1 MLQVLNPQPCCHDI
15 PNPRMDK
22 QLDSGNH
29 LQNYPGH
36 TFSIYVESMWWWGFL
51 FWFCQW
57 PLSSL
62 WLRSHIDLRPLTAAH
77 HHLLRGLL
85 GMGPQGNGQ
94 LKLTWY
100 ILLHI
105 SIYIYGYGSIPIHTI
120 FTGMN
125 IHLPAILMFTRGTR
139 FWPIP
144 IYLYLYLYLYPYPQY
159 MLYIYIYI
167 HCCLLM
173 GYCTVFAWQLLND
186 LGRFFSP
193 NIYSK
198 RSIGGKKPFV
208 FMVQILTVQFPSRRT
223 LDKAMLDWYRFWLIN
238 IYL

>member
-1 MLQVLNPQPCCHDI
+1 
-15 PNPRMDK
+15 
-22 QLDSGNH
+22 
-29 LQNYPGH
+29 
-36 TFSIYVESMWWWGFL
+36 MWWWVFL
-51 FWFCQW
+51 FWLCQW

-105 SIYIYGYGSIPIHTI
+105 SIAIFVSISISISTIY
-120 FTGMN
+120 
-125 IHLPAILMFTRGTR
+125 AV
-139 FWPIP
+139 
-144 IYLYLYLYLYPYPQY
+144 
-159 MLYIYIYI
+159 YIYISI
-167 HCCLLM
+167 LHCCLLM
-173 GYCTVFAWQLLND
+173 GYCTVFAWKLLND

-198 RSIGGKKPFV
+198 RSIGGEKPFV